1 MDTRRGIAYGVAAY
15 VMWGLVP
22 LFWPLLQPAGAVE
35 LLSHRFVWSLLLM
48 VVLIIV
54 LRRVRPTLALVRDKR
69 SALLL
74 AVAAVTIT
82 SNWGFYIWGV
92 NTGRVV
98 ETSLGYFINPLV
110 SIAMGVLIY
119 REPLR
124 RMQWLALA
132 VAVGAIVIL
141 TIDYGHVP
149 WLALVLAF
157 SFGTYGLVKKAAGA
171 GAFDSLT
178 VETAYVAP
186 FALVFLLVLGGRGH
200 FAGSPGH
207 MLLFA
212 ATGVVTALPLICFGA
227 AATRVPM
234 VTLGLL
240 QYLAPIIQFVIGVAV
255 RHEPMSTGRWLGF
268 AVVWA
273 ALSLFAYDA
282 VRTARSVRGP
292 GVLVGSPRGDLA
304 GQFAGGEFGDGDLL
318 EDVAQ
323 G

>member
-1 MDTRRGIAYGVAAY
+1 MDTRRGIAYGIAAY

-22 LFWPLLQPAGAVE
+22 LFWPLLQPAGALE

-48 VVLIIV
+48 VLLILA
-54 LRRVRPTLALVRDKR
+54 LRRVRPTLALLRNR
-69 SALLL
+69 RTALLL

-119 REPLR
+119 RERLR
-124 RMQWLALA
+124 RLQWTALA
-132 VAVGAIVIL
+132 VAVAAIVIL

-178 VETAYVAP
+178 VETLYVAP
-186 FALVFLLVLGGRGH
+186 LALAYLIWLGGRGH
-200 FAGSPGH
+200 FGGSTGH

-212 ATGVVTALPLICFGA
+212 STGVVTALPLICFGA

-240 QYLAPIIQFVIGVAV
+240 QYLAPVLQFVIGVAI
-255 RHEPMSTGRWLGF
+255 RHEPMSTGRWIGF
-268 AVVWA
+268 AVVWV

-282 VRTARSVRGP
+282 VRVARSVRGP
-292 GVLVGSPRGDLA
+292 GVLVGSPGGD
-304 GQFAGGEFGDGDLL
+304 FGGEITLGESGDGDLL

>member
-1 MDTRRGIAYGVAAY
+1 MRRGIAYGVAAY

-22 LFWPLLQPAGAVE
+22 LFWPLLQPAGAIE

-48 VVLIIV
+48 MVLIV
-54 LRRVRPTLALVRDKR
+54 GLRRLRSTWALVRNPR
-69 SALLL
+69 TALLL
-74 AVAAVTIT
+74 AVAAITIT

-92 NTGRVV
+92 NSGRVV

-110 SIAMGVLIY
+110 SIVMGVVIY
-119 REPLR
+119 RERLRPL
-124 RMQWLALA
+124 QWIA
-132 VAVGAIVIL
+132 VAVAAAAIVIL
-141 TIDYGHVP
+141 TVDYGHVP
-149 WLALVLAF
+149 WLALVLAC

-186 FALVFLLVLGGRGH
+186 LALAYLFWLGGRGH
-200 FAGSPGH
+200 FTGSSGH

-240 QYLAPIIQFVIGVAV
+240 QYLAPILQFGIGVMV
-255 RHEPMSTGRWLGF
+255 RHESMSTGRWIGF
-268 AVVWA
+268 GIVWV
-273 ALSLFAYDA
+273 ALALFAHDA
-282 VRTARSVRGP
+282 VRAARSVRLP
-292 GVLVGSPRGDLA
+292 GVLVGGPGRDLG
-304 GQFAGGEFGDGDLL
+304 GQVVGGECGDGDLL
-318 EDVAQ
+318 EDVTQ

>member
-22 LFWPLLQPAGAVE
+22 LFWPLLQPAGAIE

-48 VVLIIV
+48 VFLIV
-54 LRRVRPTLALVRDKR
+54 ALRRVRPTLALVRNR
-69 SALLL
+69 RTALLL

-110 SIAMGVLIY
+110 SIAMGVLIF
-119 REPLR
+119 RERLR
-124 RMQWLALA
+124 RMQWLALG
-132 VAVGAIVIL
+132 VAMAAIVVL
-141 TIDYGHVP
+141 TVDYGHAP

-186 FALVFLLVLGGRGH
+186 LALVYLIVLGSRGH
-200 FAGSPGH
+200 FAGNPGH

-212 ATGVVTALPLICFGA
+212 ATGIVTALPLICFGA

-240 QYLAPIIQFVIGVAV
+240 QYLAPILQFAIGVLI
-255 RHEPMSTGRWLGF
+255 RHEPMSTGRWIGF
-268 AVVWA
+268 SIVWV
-273 ALSLFAYDA
+273 ALAIFAYDA
-282 VRTARSVRGP
+282 VRVARSVRGP
-292 GVLVGSPRGDLA
+292 GVLVSGPGGDLG
-304 GQFAGGEFGDGDLL
+304 GQFAGGERGDGDLL

>member
-1 MDTRRGIAYGVAAY
+1 MDTRRGIGYGVAAY

-22 LFWPLLQPAGAVE
+22 LFWPLLQPAGAIE

-48 VVLIIV
+48 VILIV
-54 LRRVRPTLALVRDKR
+54 ALRRVRPTLALLRDRRK
-69 SALLL
+69 ALLL

-92 NTGRVV
+92 NSGRVV

-119 REPLR
+119 RERLR
-124 RMQWLALA
+124 RLQWVALA
-132 VAVGAIVIL
+132 VAVAAIAIL

-171 GAFDSLT
+171 GAFDSLA

-186 FALVFLLVLGGRGH
+186 LALAYLIWLGGRGH
-200 FAGSPGH
+200 FSGSSGH

-240 QYLAPIIQFVIGVAV
+240 QYLAPILQFIIGVAI

-268 AVVWA
+268 AIVWL
-273 ALSLFAYDA
+273 ALALFAYDA
-282 VRTARSVRGP
+282 VRAARSVRLP
-292 GVLVGSPRGDLA
+292 GVLVGSPAGDLA
-304 GQFAGGEFGDGDLL
+304 GQLARSEGGDGDLL